1 MFKAIKKCRENLLHY
16 AFLRKKTD
24 MKVERSMITRA
35 IFGSESRSQQR
46 PQYLR
51 TEPPPCQLSS
61 HKL

>member
-35 IFGSESRSQQR
+35 ILGSESRSKQEVSND
-46 PQYLR
+46 PSIYVLNLL
-51 TEPPPCQLSS
+51 PAN
-61 HKL
+61 